1 LMVPVSQKLAQ
12 EFYER
17 VRKKIETENASTPS
31 T

>member
-1 LMVPVSQKLAQ
+1 MVPVSQKLAQ

-17 VRKKIETENASTPS
+17 VRKKIETENASAPS